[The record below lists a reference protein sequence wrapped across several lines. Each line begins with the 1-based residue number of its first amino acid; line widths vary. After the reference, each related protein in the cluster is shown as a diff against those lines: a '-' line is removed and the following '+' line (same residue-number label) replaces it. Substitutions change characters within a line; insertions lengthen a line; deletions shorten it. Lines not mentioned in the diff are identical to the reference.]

1 MTEAK
6 PEKAQAN
13 GAEAA
18 QPAQQPAENLLE
30 ADDLFEEFSN
40 EDWNAAKGD
49 EDMPLWEADWE
60 DENRADD
67 FAARLRS
74 ELDRGMKE

>member
-30 ADDLFEEFSN
+30 ADDLFEVR
-40 EDWNAAKGD
+40 G
-49 EDMPLWEADWE
+49 
-60 DENRADD
+60 
-67 FAARLRS
+67 
-74 ELDRGMKE
+74 LDHYSIMG